1 MAPRRLLRVF
11 LFCISSL
18 FHDYA
23 GLHFRVER
31 ARVGKAAGLREG
43 MSPGGIRSDRPGIE
57 RGRRGRMRR
66 DIIVFPFHGI
76 PFFNFNCRRRKF
88 HVFHGHIRDHRR
100 VGVCDRALDGARRS
114 SARLNSLQSRLGWRR
129 VAPIHVRG
137 GKVGAVAGRKK
148 SCKEE
153 DEPAN
158 DQHPERE
165 GLDRNASVTFLT
177 PNGGVQRLHIL
188 LFSVIDP
195 LAVALQGGLA
205 HSEKPRRPEVRSPW
219 NELGMRVKARAAV
232 SHLFVQR
239 FLKSLRVLQMGFED
253 RLAAFQE
260 RLQFRVLG
268 VWQQDRVESAN
279 D

>member
-1 MAPRRLLRVF
+1 MLRVF

-18 FHDYA
+18 FHDYG
-23 GLHFRVER
+23 GLHLRVER

-43 MSPGGIRSDRPGIE
+43 MSPDGIRSDWPGIE
-57 RGRRGRMRR
+57 RGRRGRMLR
-66 DIIVFPFHGI
+66 DIIVLPFYGI

-88 HVFHGHIRDHRR
+88 HVLHGHMREHRH

-114 SARLNSLQSRLGWRR
+114 SARLISLQSRLGWRR
-129 VAPIHVRG
+129 VAPINVRG
-137 GKVGAVAGRKK
+137 GKVGAVAARKK

-153 DEPAN
+153 DEPQN
-158 DQHPERE
+158 DQDPEGE
-165 GLDRNASVTFLT
+165 GLDRNASVTFFT
-177 PNGGVQRLHIL
+177 PNGAVQFLHIL
-188 LFSVIDP
+188 LSCVIDP

-205 HSEKPRRPEVRSPW
+205 HSEKPRRPEVRFPW
-219 NELGMRVKARAAV
+219 NELGMRFKARASV

-253 RLAAFQE
+253 RLAGFQE

-279 D
+279 H

>member
-1 MAPRRLLRVF
+1 
-11 LFCISSL
+11 
-18 FHDYA
+18 
-23 GLHFRVER
+23 
-31 ARVGKAAGLREG
+31 
-43 MSPGGIRSDRPGIE
+43 
-57 RGRRGRMRR
+57 MRR

-88 HVFHGHIRDHRR
+88 HVFHGHMVEHRR

-114 SARLNSLQSRLGWRR
+114 SARLNSLQNRLSWRR
-129 VAPIHVRG
+129 VAPIYVPG
-137 GKVGAVAGRKK
+137 GKVDAVAGRKK
-148 SCKEE
+148 PCKEE
-153 DEPAN
+153 DEPQN
-158 DQHPERE
+158 DQDPERE

-177 PNGGVQRLHIL
+177 SNGGVQLLHIL
-188 LFSVIDP
+188 LLSVIDL

-205 HSEKPRRPEVRSPW
+205 HSEKPRRPEVRSRW
-219 NELGMRVKARAAV
+219 NELGMRGKARASV

-279 D
+279 H